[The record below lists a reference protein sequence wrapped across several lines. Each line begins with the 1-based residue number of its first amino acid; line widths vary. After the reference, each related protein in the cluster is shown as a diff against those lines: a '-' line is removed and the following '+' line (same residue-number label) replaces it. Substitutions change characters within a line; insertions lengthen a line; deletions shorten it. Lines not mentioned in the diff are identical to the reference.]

1 MEKYVIKV
9 PKEIRYISDW
19 DKLEE
24 GKRLRDELPEDGQ
37 YIMNKTI
44 TGCGYTEYWIT
55 NDFPTIICS
64 PRLVLLENKEDQHQK
79 DKNVLYLRNE
89 FDSFEKY
96 DQDINR
102 DRDELKGAKEKE
114 EERRKKAE
122 EYTIFLKKKIH
133 DHIDYCF
140 FELHKSP
147 KFLVTYD
154 SFRRIKE
161 ELGDNINNFYVIV
174 DEFQSIFCD
183 SRFKS
188 DTENEFMENLRGLKR
203 VCYLSATPM
212 IEKYLNLISEFKD
225 LPYYELDWYSLDKTR
240 VKKPYLKTKQV
251 NNLLAEVYRIVNQ
264 YKNGDFESLSYFDED
279 NNFHLVESREAVIYI
294 NSVKNICEIIRKC
307 SLKLKETNIICANDP
322 DNERKIR
329 SAFRKVDSSV
339 KTRDKCIGK
348 VPKEGEPHKM
358 FTLCTR
364 TTYLGA
370 DFYSTNARSFIFSDA
385 NIDCLSVDITLDLP
399 QILGRQRLEI
409 NPWKDRA
416 ELYFKTN
423 TTEKTQEEFDSYLNE
438 KLEKTNSLLNI
449 YNNLVDGKEKH
460 ALVDV
465 YKDRAQAKKYKDD
478 FVAVNKHSGSD
489 IKPVKN
495 NLVVISEM
503 RAFEIQQYDYKERFT
518 VFNTASSKGIEVIDI
533 NSILDEFFSFKSSND
548 KLKYLCSLD
557 EDIIRTCL
565 PHLPG
570 EFINYMNV
578 LGVERIRA
586 NGYNISDV
594 KKEYKGIIGNQ
605 GIDIRKAIIEEFKID
620 EIYSKSEVKE
630 RLGDLYNRLG
640 YSKTPRA
647 IDLGDYFIIKNCMVT
662 NKDTGKRDACYKI
675 ISIKEETIK
684 DLTEP

>member
-1 MEKYVIKV
+1 MIKHKIVV
-9 PKEIRYISDW
+9 PKGIRYISDW
-19 DKLEE
+19 DNLEG
-24 GKRLRDELPEDGQ
+24 GKKLRDELPGEGQ

-55 NDFPTIICS
+55 NGLPAIICS
-64 PRLVLLENKEDQHQK
+64 PRLILLENKEDQHQE
-79 DKNVLYLRNE
+79 DKNVLYLKNE
-89 FDSFEKY
+89 YDSFEKY

-102 DRDELKGAKEKE
+102 DREELKGAKEEE
-114 EERRKKAE
+114 EERKKKAE
-122 EYTIFLKKKIH
+122 EYTTFLKRKIH

-188 DTENEFMENLRGLKR
+188 DVENEFMTSLQGLNK

-212 IEKYLNLISEFKD
+212 IEKYLNMLPEFQN
-225 LPYYELDWYSLDKTR
+225 LPYYELDWDTLDKTR

-264 YKNGDFESLSYFDED
+264 YKNGDFESLSFLDDD
-279 NNFHLVESREAVIYI
+279 NNFHLIESKEAVIYI

-307 SLKLKETNIICANDP
+307 ELKLEETNVLCANDP
-322 DNERKIR
+322 DNEKKIR
-329 SAFRKVDSSV
+329 SAFRKVDSTV
-339 KTRDKCIGK
+339 GTKDRCIGK

-385 NIDCLSVDITLDLP
+385 NVDCLSVDITLDLP
-399 QILGRQRLEI
+399 QILGRQRLIE

-416 ELYFKTN
+416 ELYFKVN
-423 TTEKTQEEFDSYLNE
+423 TTEKTQEEFDKY
-438 KLEKTNSLLNI
+438 LEKKERMTESLLNV
-449 YNNLVDGKEKH
+449 YNGTISPEDRHNITLV
-460 ALVDV
+460 
-465 YKDRAQAKKYKDD
+465 YRDRAQSKKYKDD
-478 FVAVNKHSGSD
+478 FVAVNKHAGSD

-495 NLVVISEM
+495 TLVIISEM

-518 VFNTASSKGIEVIDI
+518 VFNSISDKGIEVEDI
-533 NSILDEFFSFKSSND
+533 NAILDRFFSIRSSTD
-548 KLKYLCSLD
+548 RLKYLCRLPEST
-557 EDIIRTCL
+557 IRTCL
-565 PHLPG
+565 PHLP
-570 EFINYMNV
+570 EEYINYINV
-578 LGVERIRA
+578 LGVDRIRA

-594 KKEYKGIIGNQ
+594 RKEFEGVVGND
-605 GIDIRKAIIEEFKID
+605 GIDIKSYVTNCFSVGDII
-620 EIYSKSEVKE
+620 SKKEVKS
-630 RLGDLYNRLG
+630 RLAKLYKEIG
-640 YSKTPRA
+640 YAKSPRA
-647 IDLGDYFIIKNCMVT
+647 IDLGDFFIIRNCKIT
-662 NKDTGKRDACYKI
+662 NKETGKRDHGYEI
-675 ISIKEETIK
+675 VSIKK
-684 DLTEP
+684 D

>member
-1 MEKYVIKV
+1 MIKHKIVV
-9 PKEIRYISDW
+9 PKGIRYISDW
-19 DKLEE
+19 DSFED
-24 GKRLRDELPEDGQ
+24 GKRLRDELPKEGQ

-55 NDFPTIICS
+55 NDIPAIICS
-64 PRLVLLENKEDQHQK
+64 PRLILLENKEDQHQG
-79 DKNVLYLRNE
+79 DKNVLYLKNE

-102 DRDELKGAKEKE
+102 DRDEVKGAKEKE
-114 EERRKKAE
+114 EERKMKAE
-122 EYTIFLKKKIH
+122 EYTKFLKKKIH

-140 FELHKSP
+140 YELHKPP

-161 ELGDNINNFYVIV
+161 ELGNNINNFYIIV

-188 DTENEFMENLRGLKR
+188 DVENEFMESLRGLKK

-212 IEKYLNLISEFKD
+212 IEKYLNMLPEFQN
-225 LPYYELDWYSLDKTR
+225 LPYYELDWASLDKTR

-251 NNLLAEVYRIVNQ
+251 SNLLAEVYRIVNQ
-264 YKNGDFESLSYFDED
+264 YKTGDFESLSFLDDD
-279 NNFHLVESREAVIYI
+279 NNFHLIESKEAVIYI

-307 SLKLKETNIICANDP
+307 GLKLEETNVLCANDS
-322 DNERKIR
+322 DNEKKIR
-329 SAFRKVDSSV
+329 SAFRKVDNTV
-339 KTRDKCIGK
+339 GTKDKCIGK

-385 NIDCLSVDITLDLP
+385 NVDCLSVDITLDLP
-399 QILGRQRLEI
+399 QILGRQRLET

-416 ELYFKTN
+416 ELYFKVN
-423 TTEKTQEEFDSYLNE
+423 TTEKTQEEFDKY
-438 KLEKTNSLLNI
+438 LEKKEKMTESLLKA
-449 YNNLVDGKEKH
+449 YEDTTEKH
-460 ALVDV
+460 NITQV
-465 YKDRAQAKKYKDD
+465 YKERAIVKKYKDD

-495 NLVVISEM
+495 NLVKIAEM
-503 RAFEIQQYDYKERFT
+503 RAFEIQQFDYKERFT
-518 VFNTASSKGIEVIDI
+518 VFNTISDKGINIEDI
-533 NSILDEFFSFKSSND
+533 NSILDKFFSFRSSND
-548 KLKYLCSLD
+548 KLKYLCSLP
-557 EDIIRTCL
+557 ESTIKTCL
-565 PHLPG
+565 PHLP
-570 EFINYMNV
+570 EEYINYINV
-578 LGVERIRA
+578 LGMDRIRA

-594 KKEYKGIIGNQ
+594 RKEFKGVVGNQ
-605 GIDIRKAIIEEFKID
+605 EIDIKAAIIEEFEVD
-620 EIYSKSEVKE
+620 EIYSKAEVKK
-630 RLGDLYNRLG
+630 RLGDLYKRLG

-647 IDLGDYFIIKNCMVT
+647 VDLGDYFIIKNCQMT
-662 NKDTGKRDACYKI
+662 NKDTGKRDHMYKI
-675 ISIKEETIK
+675 VSIKEETIK